1 MPKVEY
7 WLDEYARDH
16 QNPVNKALHTV
27 CVPLIV
33 VSLIALLW
41 SMPVPAAFAAV
52 SPWLN
57 WGTAMLALAISYY
70 LTLSMPLSL
79 GMLPVMLVV
88 ILIVNWMDTLAP
100 PLWMLAGIVF
110 IAAWVGQFAGH
121 MVEGKRPAFFRDIQF
136 LMIGPLWLL
145 ASLYRRVGITY

>member
-7 WLDEYARDH
+7 WLSEYAKDH

-41 SMPVPAAFAAV
+41 SLPVPAGFAAI

-57 WGTAMLALAISYY
+57 WGTLMLLASIAYY
-70 LTLSMPLSL
+70 LVLSVRLSL
-79 GMLPVMLVV
+79 GMIPAMFMVVLAVSWLDSLP
-88 ILIVNWMDTLAP
+88 P
-100 PLWMLAGIVF
+100 PLWMTAAIVF
-110 IAAWVGQFAGH
+110 VAAWVGQFAGH
-121 MVEGKRPAFFRDIQF
+121 MVEGKRPAFFRDLQF

-145 ASLYRRVGITY
+145 AHVYRKFGITY